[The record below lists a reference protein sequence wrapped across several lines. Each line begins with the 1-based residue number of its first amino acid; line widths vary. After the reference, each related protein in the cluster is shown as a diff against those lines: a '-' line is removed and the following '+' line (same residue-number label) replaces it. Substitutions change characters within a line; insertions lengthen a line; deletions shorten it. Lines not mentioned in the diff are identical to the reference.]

1 MKHHKVAKMDDLK
14 SVYVCVFS
22 QTGFDLF
29 KRVIQ
34 KSIRVDTV
42 YLSDAESPNIK
53 QNMQEIAL
61 ESEMKIFILSKEQ
74 AIGSLV
80 EESFCTIT
88 SYLLLLWRPF
98 ILKKMY

>member
-1 MKHHKVAKMDDLK
+1 
-14 SVYVCVFS
+14 
-22 QTGFDLF
+22 
-29 KRVIQ
+29 
-34 KSIRVDTV
+34 
-42 YLSDAESPNIK
+42 
-53 QNMQEIAL
+53 MQEIAL

-88 SYLLLLWRPF
+88 SYLLLLWWPF